1 MSRLEQNL
9 QAKPGNP
16 ADGKTVVL
24 YLGQRKA
31 SIGNQETTLDTPA
44 KIVPPGRT
52 VVSLRFLSEAFGK
65 DVKWFEN
72 GRMAATNEPWRRMP
86 GPTPGPGSLLYGG
99 VLLFETAKL
108 LQALKILAKRGVDL
122 HFIKA
127 DLLVRWSGG
136 RVEVLQLEDVLQ
148 LAKIAEDHPAAG
160 DVVIE
165 SLWRSERSG
174 TP

>member
-1 MSRLEQNL
+1 M
-9 QAKPGNP
+9 
-16 ADGKTVVL
+16 
-24 YLGQRKA
+24 
-31 SIGNQETTLDTPA
+31 
-44 KIVPPGRT
+44 
-52 VVSLRFLSEAFGK
+52 
-65 DVKWFEN
+65 
-72 GRMAATNEPWRRMP
+72 
-86 GPTPGPGSLLYGG
+86 
-99 VLLFETAKL
+99 FETAKV
-108 LQALKILAKRGVDL
+108 LQVLKTLAKRGVDL

-165 SLWRSERSG
+165 SLWRSERNG